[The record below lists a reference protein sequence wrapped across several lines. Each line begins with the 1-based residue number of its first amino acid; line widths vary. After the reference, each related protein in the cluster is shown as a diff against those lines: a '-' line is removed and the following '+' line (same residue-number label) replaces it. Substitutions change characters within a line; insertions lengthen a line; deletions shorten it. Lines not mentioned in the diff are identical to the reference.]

1 MAQHLLLS
9 ILRAVRRALLT
20 FAATA
25 TLIFVYGVAVLW
37 LFTPAVS
44 APVVWFVLVP
54 LAVAVALLIATLV
67 LLWYAAPVVT
77 VVRALRYLSTPRD
90 QAPTVLDAPV
100 VPTRLEEPTVLPPP
114 ADPRFVAHSDP
125 RLPRIPRLPAA

>member
-25 TLIFVYGVAVLW
+25 TLIVAYGVAMLW
-37 LFTPAVS
+37 LFTPSVS

-54 LAVAVALLIATLV
+54 LAVVVALLSTTLV

-90 QAPTVLDAPV
+90 QLPTALNTPV
-100 VPTRLEEPTVLPPP
+100 VPTALDEPIALPPI
-114 ADPRFVAHSDP
+114 ADPRFLAPSDS
-125 RLPRIPRLPAA
+125 RIPRLPAA